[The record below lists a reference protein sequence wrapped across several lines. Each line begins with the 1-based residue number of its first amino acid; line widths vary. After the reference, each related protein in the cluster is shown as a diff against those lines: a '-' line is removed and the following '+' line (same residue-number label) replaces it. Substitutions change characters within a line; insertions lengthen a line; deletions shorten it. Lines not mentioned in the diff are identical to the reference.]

1 MPLTGQEPRCKD
13 CKTDES
19 DVWERTDNGEILCDK
34 CYEIQRIVGTD
45 PASKM
50 SHPGEHNVRHTAAVR
65 SSADTTA
72 YLCDSFNQTNASFTM
87 AKETDTRNSTLVTD
101 RRQSTSS
108 NQTSRLSSGGKDTLE
123 SKMTRKSARIK
134 PSKSKSQTAVKAQAT
149 KGRSRRVI
157 FKKKVLPK

>member
-1 MPLTGQEPRCKD
+1 MPLTGQEPRCRD

-19 DVWERTDNGEILCDK
+19 DVWERTDSGEILCDK
-34 CYEIQRIVGTD
+34 CYEIQRIVGTE
-45 PASKM
+45 PVSNL
-50 SHPGEHNVRHTAAVR
+50 SRTGGGHTAAVR
-65 SSADTTA
+65 SSADTTGF
-72 YLCDSFNQTNASFTM
+72 LCDSFNQASASFAM
-87 AKETDTRNSTLVTD
+87 AKETDTRNSNLATE
-101 RRQSTSS
+101 RRQSSS
-108 NQTSRLSSGGKDTLE
+108 SHQTSRISSVGKDALE